1 MTIAQESR
9 PTRNSRAAFTSE
21 QYAYQ
26 RTPITVPEPT
36 EAARSATPA
45 RLPLNLPLRVDVQR
59 LDALELFT
67 VAALFAVTP
76 DQARATIATL
86 RGSDFRSPV
95 LEHIVRAVQRTAWE
109 GQPVTPATVTDT
121 AVRVGLIRQS
131 QQVELERACHDV
143 IDAGMGAVGQFE
155 TPLVIYQGT
164 LRAVSALAVRC
175 QQSAEVFHVS
185 RPTDG
190 ITAAPQ
196 LANTLRAIAADASAL
211 ADRLDAEVAPR

>member
-9 PTRNSRAAFTSE
+9 PTSHSGAALTIQ
-21 QYAYQ
+21 QYASQ
-26 RTPITVPEPT
+26 QPPITYPEPT
-36 EAARSATPA
+36 EAARSTTPA
-45 RLPLNLPLRVDVQR
+45 RQPLNLPLRVDVQR

-95 LEHIVRAVQRTAWE
+95 LKHIVRAVQRTIWE

-121 AVRVGLIRQS
+121 AVRVGLVRQA

-155 TPLVIYQGT
+155 APLVIYQGT
-164 LRAVSALAVRC
+164 LRAASALAIRC
-175 QQSAEVFHVS
+175 QQTAEVFHVS

-190 ITAAPQ
+190 IAAAPQ
-196 LANTLRAIAADASAL
+196 LATALRAIATDAAAL